1 MKRILIIAVIGG
13 ISSIVGYF
21 IAKKRT
27 EGRLDSLFDEMCDA
41 LDESTKLLEEHSKY
55 LDEVFGP
62 LDDDENDDDDE
73 EDFCYDE

>member
-13 ISSIVGYF
+13 ISFIAGYF

-27 EGRLDSLFDEMCDA
+27 EGRLEPLLDEMGET
-41 LDESTKLLEEHSKY
+41 LDQSIELLEENNKY

-62 LDDDENDDDDE
+62 VEDDDK

>member
-13 ISSIVGYF
+13 ISFIAGYF

-27 EGRLDSLFDEMCDA
+27 EKRLDSVLDEMCDA
-41 LDESTKLLEEHSKY
+41 LDRGAELLEENKRFM
-55 LDEVFGP
+55 DEIMGP
-62 LDDDENDDDDE
+62 TADEDDDNK

>member
-1 MKRILIIAVIGG
+1 MKRIMIIAIIGVISF
-13 ISSIVGYF
+13 IAGYF

-27 EGRLDSLFDEMCDA
+27 EGRLEPLLDEMGET
-41 LDESTKLLEEHSKY
+41 LDRSMKLLEENNKY

-62 LDDDENDDDDE
+62 ANDDDDK

>member
-1 MKRILIIAVIGG
+1 MKRILIIAGIGG
-13 ISSIVGYF
+13 ISFIAGYF

-27 EGRLDSLFDEMCDA
+27 EGRLEPLLDEMGET
-41 LDESTKLLEEHSKY
+41 LYQSIELLEENDKY

-62 LDDDENDDDDE
+62 LDDEDDDDK